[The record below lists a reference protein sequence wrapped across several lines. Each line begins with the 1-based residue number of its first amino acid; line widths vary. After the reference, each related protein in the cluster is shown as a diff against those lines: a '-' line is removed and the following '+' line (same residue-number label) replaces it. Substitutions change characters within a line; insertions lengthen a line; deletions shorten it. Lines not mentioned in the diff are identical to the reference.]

1 MPDPTS
7 TIRLFTDEDL
17 EACVAI
23 CAANHPEYIFLHEIE
38 EHREFLTKKPY
49 EPAPYYVVEV
59 EGELVQLDRER
70 MAILRDEPGVGAVVV
85 HFPRLEYDLRQK

>member
-7 TIRLFTDEDL
+7 TIRPFTDEDL

-38 EHREFLTKKPY
+38 EHLTFY
-49 EPAPYYVVEV
+49 
-59 EGELVQLDRER
+59 
-70 MAILRDEPGVGAVVV
+70 LR
-85 HFPRLEYDLRQK
+85 HHSPRLENKELILACNNPQLHHFQD